1 MRVFCRLTRRALEE
15 IPHHLSRLELS
26 ESQSRWNEIWS
37 DPGWL
42 LTKLAASGVTQ
53 VIEDYAL
60 TPETCRPETLK
71 QWLVQISPAIDY
83 DFRQLASQLI
93 SRGVP
98 QTGLFE
104 ELCRT
109 PLVACLL
116 PSCQLTPIESSEKD
130 ICISAIFRL
139 TCGERH
145 HAAALSAVRDE
156 LSLWDFST
164 GRCDKGI
171 LVFSMLISLQIS
183 QLSFLSSAWKSS
195 TSAVESCSVGQ
206 RSLRRIVRA

>member
-1 MRVFCRLTRRALEE
+1 MKITVFFRLTRRALDE
-15 IPHHLSRLELS
+15 IPHHLSRSDLS

-42 LTKLAASGVTQ
+42 LTKLATSGVTQ
-53 VIEDYAL
+53 MIEDFNL
-60 TPETCRPETLK
+60 TPESCRSESLK
-71 QWLVQISPAIDY
+71 EWLVKISPAIDY
-83 DFRQLASQLI
+83 DYRQLASQLI
-93 SRGVP
+93 SRGAP

-116 PSCQLTPIESSEKD
+116 PSSHVAQTDSTEKE

-139 TCGERH
+139 SSDERH

-156 LSLWDFST
+156 LSLWDFNT
-164 GRCDKGI
+164 GQCDKGET
-171 LVFSMLISLQIS
+171 
-183 QLSFLSSAWKSS
+183 FLYE
-195 TSAVESCSVGQ
+195 VDD
-206 RSLRRIVRA
+206 